1 MLSQK
6 NKLLLLL
13 VLLAGG
19 LLTPG
24 FLPAHPL
31 LSENH
36 NRSIS
41 IRVLDNSIQ
50 IDYVLEVDELRAA
63 RDLAPLP
70 EEQRLKIR
78 SREQLHEAFLNMMA
92 ETLAINLIANIDN
105 KSLNFICTQKSLKI
119 KDHLQCFFRFEAPFN
134 SNPSNII
141 STESPSFQFRE
152 SNFEEDDFSS
162 LTLVV
167 FPTDVAV
174 LTHLQLPP
182 PEIVAKLPI
191 DRAPGDS
198 EKLRVVRFNFTL
210 EGKTNVNVGQ
220 EKSPE
225 SSASESKDADHS
237 MLHLLL
243 DNKKQPW
250 IVFMLALFFGAAHA
264 LTPGHGKTLA
274 AAYLIGEKGTLFH
287 AFLLGL
293 VTTVS
298 HTGGVLLLAIFLPIL
313 FPNAAPK
320 DVQIVLGFFG
330 GITIALLGAWLFFR
344 RILGQADHHHGPG
357 ASHSHNTDG
366 SVSSNTPDAG
376 WKGIVVLG
384 IAGGIIPCWD
394 AVAMLIFAISA
405 GLAAWAVPL
414 LLAFSTGMAGVLVAV
429 GITVV
434 KARDLIK
441 SKTQAAIWLERIS
454 KVLPIVGAIFIIIIG
469 VWLCAE
475 SLKIQTPH

>member
-1 MLSQK
+1 MPSLK

-13 VLLAGG
+13 VLFAGC
-19 LLTPG
+19 LLTAS
-24 FLPAHPL
+24 FLYAHPL

-36 NRSIS
+36 NRTII
-41 IRVLDNSIQ
+41 IRVLDNSVQ

-63 RDLAPLP
+63 RDIAPLP

-78 SREQLHEAFLNMMA
+78 SREQLHDAFLNMMA
-92 ETLAINLIANIDN
+92 ETLAINLITKIDSKPLHFN
-105 KSLNFICTQKSLKI
+105 CTQKSVKI

-134 SNPSNII
+134 IDPNN
-141 STESPSFQFRE
+141 STSAKSHSFQFRE
-152 SNFEEDDFSS
+152 SNFEEDDFSK
-162 LTLVV
+162 LDIVV
-167 FPTDVAV
+167 FPTDVTV
-174 LTHLQLPP
+174 LTNLQLPSP
-182 PEIVAKLPI
+182 AIIEKSPI
-191 DRAPGDS
+191 DRGPGES
-198 EKLRVVRFNFTL
+198 EKLRLANFDFTL
-210 EGKTNVNVGQ
+210 EGKTDPNATK

-225 SSASESKDADHS
+225 SSASESNASDHS

-243 DNKKQPW
+243 EVNKKPW
-250 IVFMLALFFGAAHA
+250 LVFMLALFFGAAHA

-274 AAYLIGEKGTLFH
+274 AAYLVGEKGTLGH

-293 VTTVS
+293 VTTIS
-298 HTGGVLLLAIFLPIL
+298 HTGGVLLLALFLPIL

-320 DVQIVLGFFG
+320 DVQIILGFFG
-330 GITIALLGAWLFFR
+330 GITIAILGAWLFFR

-357 ASHSHNTDG
+357 ASHSHNPDG
-366 SVSSNTPDAG
+366 SVSFNTPDAG

-384 IAGGIIPCWD
+384 IAGGIVPCWD
-394 AVAMLIFAISA
+394 AVAMLIFALSA

-414 LLAFSTGMAGVLVAV
+414 LLAFSLGMAGVLVAV
-429 GITVV
+429 GVTVV

-441 SKTQAAIWLERIS
+441 KQSQSALWLERMS
-454 KVLPIVGAIFIIIIG
+454 KVLPIIGAVFIMIIG